1 MIWWGGGWSWFWKKA
16 TYNNKIN
23 ITLCTYSISL
33 FSIHCSRKYHHSLTV
48 GLLVTEE
55 LLTFRGPFLPF
66 LPPCDIIRLF
76 KMIVCIK
83 YQTCWKYSK
92 YSCHI
97 VTSYM
102 CSRWTINSHYV
113 LLCNISL
120 MSGSSWATSYIMSN
134 CRHRKKRKQLSLW
147 SWLRLN
153 SRDDTEK
160 QSTLFPVVDTK
171 NRLWLKMGTLDFSL
185 QANCETLLA
194 SLDVH
199 ISKSE
204 KHLVF
209 SFLKK
214 EMRRTM
220 VKGFVKPDD

>member
-1 MIWWGGGWSWFWKKA
+1 MI
-16 TYNNKIN
+16 
-23 ITLCTYSISL
+23 L
-33 FSIHCSRKYHHSLTV
+33 
-48 GLLVTEE
+48 
-55 LLTFRGPFLPF
+55 
-66 LPPCDIIRLF
+66 
-76 KMIVCIK
+76 CIK

-97 VTSYM
+97 VTSCM
-102 CSRWTINSHYV
+102 CLSWTINSHYV

-214 EMRRTM
+214 RDEEDNGEGIRETRWLIYCFAAFKAKLLQNSALRTSRCFRPFTIL
-220 VKGFVKPDD
+220 K

>member
-1 MIWWGGGWSWFWKKA
+1 MGCPPPPPPVWTMLKKTALFW
-16 TYNNKIN
+16 N
-23 ITLCTYSISL
+23 
-33 FSIHCSRKYHHSLTV
+33 V
-48 GLLVTEE
+48 G
-55 LLTFRGPFLPF
+55 FP
-66 LPPCDIIRLF
+66 

-120 MSGSSWATSYIMSN
+120 MLGSSWATSYIMST
-134 CRHRKKRKQLSLW
+134 CRHRKKREQLSLW

-185 QANCETLLA
+185 QAKKGWLPIA
-194 SLDVH
+194 
-199 ISKSE
+199 K
-204 KHLVF
+204 
-209 SFLKK
+209 LKK
-214 EMRRTM
+214 IYKDRLDSGVTWLKWLPHSMEQYGRLAPKSNKVNYQKLTLYFKKIHR
-220 VKGFVKPDD
+220 